1 MVCPIQNN
9 LQVYVKTTE
18 TCNLN
23 YFHCFT
29 SGTNGA
35 KIYFDPVATAN
46 WVNQLDDGFRRC
58 HFEYHGGEPMLAPVK
73 DLFDFFYRVFDQWEE
88 RATFGITT
96 NLTFK
101 LTEEK
106 IDFLDHVMDDSR
118 IGTSWDPTIRFAN
131 EKQRQLW
138 EDNVKT
144 LVGMGFHLKVFVSLS
159 KDVVNMSPREIIDYM
174 MSLGIK
180 ELAWERIT
188 GNGNALIYGEKLY
201 PTNKELQDFFMR
213 CHTECSDLRGEFEDV
228 FMETVYNKFEKGL
241 LHQGTFCRD
250 CEQKLFTI
258 NADGTI
264 AGCPNSAPTD
274 HYGHINQLAS
284 DVINSK
290 GRQKVIIDEQVIRD
304 PRCYS
309 CPVFAYCHSDCHQLQ
324 WQDDV
329 CPAPKTLMMELLDGT
344 NHKAN

>member
-1 MVCPIQNN
+1 
-9 LQVYVKTTE
+9 
-18 TCNLN
+18 
-23 YFHCFT
+23 
-29 SGTNGA
+29 
-35 KIYFDPVATAN
+35 
-46 WVNQLDDGFRRC
+46 
-58 HFEYHGGEPMLAPVK
+58 
-73 DLFDFFYRVFDQWEE
+73 
-88 RATFGITT
+88 
-96 NLTFK
+96 
-101 LTEEK
+101 
-106 IDFLDHVMDDSR
+106 MDDSR